1 MIQNQLI
8 DSLSERLEKDVQI
21 FDNLLKLIPTKFYVM
36 DKSEQIGD
44 SKFQHNKRKKAPKQA
59 IKEATKKAKKA
70 KLDPENAKTVMDVQ
84 EEKAQ
89 QLKDEEEKKR
99 SEEEE
104 GEEGESM
111 EIDSNG
117 FSGLDDGESIAT
129 ESTATSTQESVQLQP
144 MEKSDIDQLRN
155 RLHERINQLRQKRNA
170 PGANATNP
178 RSRDDILAARN
189 KKKEDRKKAIKAQ
202 KEKGSKAPQEE
213 LIQIDKK
220 TSNTNNKQR
229 SADSIK
235 MDGDV
240 FFGKLSVGK
249 EQQKKKKGPTDAKTQ
264 LKLVEAKKE
273 KLEKLKH
280 DDKSKAQE
288 LLEKEEWNKVLSL
301 ATGEKLKDDPK
312 LLKKTIKRQE
322 KQKTK
327 SAQEWRKRTDKQKM
341 DEKKAIKKREEN
353 IKAKIEEKKLKKKGI
368 KAKPN
373 KKKARPGFEG
383 GKRSK
388 GVKATVHIA
397 NQSVPICSLY
407 SQEEVNKS
415 LSFQPF
421 KDWLVAFNKQEESRQ
436 NEFDIKSIDI
446 QNIDY
451 FGDKIG
457 FVKFKANVQYK
468 ETGKSAPGIVFMAKD
483 QPDKVILTLQP
494 RIPVPHF
501 AFPELPAGMLDGSG
515 NFTGTA
521 AKEIEEE
528 TGLVIKEEELVDMT
542 ELAYGDQWRGVYTS
556 AGGSDEFLRL
566 FTCIKHMKKSE
577 IDELEGKLT
586 GLRDHGESITLKLVS
601 FEDAWKASPDAKLL
615 SSLAL
620 YQALKDKVDKLK

>member
-170 PGANATNP
+170 PGANTTNP

-220 TSNTNNKQR
+220 TNNTNNKQR

-240 FFGKLSVGK
+240 FFGKLNVGK
-249 EQQKKKKGPTDAKTQ
+249 EQQKKKKGPTDAKMQ

-301 ATGEKLKDDPK
+301 ATGEKVKDDPK

-388 GVKATVHIA
+388 GATVHIA

-446 QNIDY
+446 QSIDY

-556 AGGSDEFLRL
+556 AGGS
-566 FTCIKHMKKSE
+566 
-577 IDELEGKLT
+577 
-586 GLRDHGESITLKLVS
+586 VS